1 MVAILSLIG
10 VLTTFV
16 TPETRGRDLDDL
28 RDAGQARG
36 I

>member
-1 MVAILSLIG
+1 V
-10 VLTTFV
+10 TTFY

-28 RDAGQARG
+28 RDAGQTAG